1 MFCSNAG
8 HVIGVGMAA
17 VPAALRLQICRG
29 GGGGGGGGASTMR
42 SEVMEA
48 DGNLWVFYL
57 L

>member
-17 VPAALRLQICRG
+17 LPAALRLQIC
-29 GGGGGGGGASTMR
+29 GGGGGGGASTMR